1 MSLIIPI
8 SAIFGAALG
17 SFLNVVILRYPT
29 RPLTGRSHCPRCHR
43 QLTAWDLIPVL
54 SWIILRGQCRHCHTP
69 ISIQYPVVEL
79 LSAVAAVLLT
89 RSAIFYQV
97 NPLLVTLE
105 FLVVLTLMVLFAID
119 LRTML
124 LPDTFIFILTAL
136 VLLVIFSHVLP
147 VLSLQNYQP
156 SFSSDHSLSLFNKIN
171 LEPPSAF
178 RASLYS
184 ALSGAFLGAG
194 LLLLLWLL
202 TSKQGIGFGD
212 VKLMVP
218 LGLLFGPVNTIL
230 LLFVAFI
237 CGGFVGTY
245 LLVTKQATLKTAVPF
260 GPFLAGAAIIFI
272 LFPRIPT
279 YLLSLII

>member
-1 MSLIIPI
+1 M
-8 SAIFGAALG
+8 
-17 SFLNVVILRYPT
+17 
-29 RPLTGRSHCPRCHR
+29 
-43 QLTAWDLIPVL
+43 
-54 SWIILRGQCRHCHTP
+54 
-69 ISIQYPVVEL
+69 
-79 LSAVAAVLLT
+79 
-89 RSAIFYQV
+89 
-97 NPLLVTLE
+97 
-105 FLVVLTLMVLFAID
+105 VLTLMVLFAID